1 MTGIEVTE
9 TWWWWAQ
16 ACATWAL
23 FGLIWMVQWVVYP
36 LMARQSAAGWVAWHT
51 EYTRRMG
58 AVVGPLM
65 MGEMAGAVWWWWQEP
80 ASVWAALAFGLVVV
94 NWLSTGLVQVPLHRK
109 LALGY
114 DAGAIRRLV
123 VTNWI
128 RTVAWTARAGLMF
141 GMIVT

>member
-1 MTGIEVTE
+1 
-9 TWWWWAQ
+9 
-16 ACATWAL
+16 
-23 FGLIWMVQWVVYP
+23 
-36 LMARQSAAGWVAWHT
+36 
-51 EYTRRMG
+51 MG